1 MDAESAVFWE
11 FYPDI
16 VVDDPESSLLAAA
29 NLLCRPQDAEGAA
42 DRLTRHLLTLW
53 LNVVSERLDRDQAL
67 GDLCMGDEILP
78 DGVNLEMTV
87 WDLIVAV
94 EADLEAGADDEDLN
108 FWSEVVDAVNNS
120 YVVGEGVCATRRLTT
135 RRQMTGRGKPGG
147 KSTVSKIRN

>member
-1 MDAESAVFWE
+1 M
-11 FYPDI
+11 
-16 VVDDPESSLLAAA
+16 VDDPESSLLAAA

-78 DGVNLEMTV
+78 EGTVPAMTV
-87 WDLIVAV
+87 EDLILAA
-94 EADLEAGADDEDLN
+94 EDSLLAGDDDEQLN

-147 KSTVSKIRN
+147 KATISKIRN